1 MPDQSGFRRVAK
13 NYRPSSN
20 AEVENGVHFVQE
32 AGQSLNEIGT
42 HIREIHQLIQA
53 IATSA
58 REQAVGLAEVNA
70 AVNMMDQFTQQNAVM
85 VVQTN
90 GASAS
95 LAEEA
100 DRLAQLLGH
109 FRYPSYAAQSQQ
121 DRTAQ
126 AHPIRIVSSR

>member
-1 MPDQSGFRRVAK
+1 M
-13 NYRPSSN
+13 
-20 AEVENGVHFVQE
+20 HFVQE